1 MPRQARLDVSGALH
15 HIMVRGINKSTIF
28 EDDQDRIRFLEQL
41 GQTVNKGNERIL
53 GTGDFVQTI
62 LKEAEESQLRQ
73 LKLKRSGRTI
83 ADIIRE
89 ECKKGKIS
97 SEELKR
103 GNRRR
108 SVCDTRLTIARRS
121 RAELGL
127 SGADIAR
134 HLGVNTSS
142 INRALSRGDVIK

>member
-1 MPRQARLDVSGALH
+1 MRS
-15 HIMVRGINKSTIF
+15 K
-28 EDDQDRIRFLEQL
+28 DRKEESD
-41 GQTVNKGNERIL
+41 ERIL
-53 GTGDFVQTI
+53 GSGDFVQTL

-89 ECKKGKIS
+89 ECKKGNIS
-97 SEELKR
+97 HEELKR

-108 SVCDTRLTIARRS
+108 SVVETRLTIAHRS
-121 RAELGL
+121 REELGL
-127 SGADIAR
+127 SGAEIAV

-142 INRALSRGDVIK
+142 INRALARRDVVK